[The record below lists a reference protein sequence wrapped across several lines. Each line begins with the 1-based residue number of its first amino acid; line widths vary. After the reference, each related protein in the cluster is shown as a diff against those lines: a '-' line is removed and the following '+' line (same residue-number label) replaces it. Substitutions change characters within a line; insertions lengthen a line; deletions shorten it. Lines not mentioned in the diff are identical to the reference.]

1 MVITLLR
8 IPRTSKATLHNLRSL
23 GNSGGWDRGDG
34 TPFVLTRSGLF
45 AIGLCD
51 CGCFWGGEGEDAEGG
66 EEEEGGEFEELHF
79 DVVLKR

>member
-1 MVITLLR
+1 
-8 IPRTSKATLHNLRSL
+8 
-23 GNSGGWDRGDG
+23 
-34 TPFVLTRSGLF
+34 LTRGGLF